1 MSWESAGEEASGDGV
16 SAGVVDLDGSRDTS
30 SKGFVLTWDDGSMVS
45 GGGRGRGREGGRG
58 EGEGEGGGGR
68 EGEKKEREEEESK
81 RDAAAWRY

>member
-45 GGGRGRGREGGRG
+45 GGRRGRGREGGR
-58 EGEGEGGGGR
+58 GEGGGGR